1 MNYISLILIL
11 LQILICVT
19 FHLISLEEKCSREQ
33 MGCLNSVL
41 GRSSEQMV
49 NTDIA
54 VITMSIFSCL
64 IKEKFESLKYEIKKL

>member
-1 MNYISLILIL
+1 MILIL

-33 MGCLNSVL
+33 LGCLNSVL
-41 GRSSEQMV
+41 GRSYEQMV

>member
-1 MNYISLILIL
+1 MLLIL

-33 MGCLNSVL
+33 LGCLNSVL

-54 VITMSIFSCL
+54 VITMSIFNCS
-64 IKEKFESLKYEIKKL
+64 IEEKN